1 MIGKVQDVMSAAIVI
16 GAAESAGS
24 STTPRQQSA
33 DSTAMESPAPKAA
46 NEAQN
51 RTANQ
56 PDKNQ
61 ATGAQAQKEEA
72 PKEKPE
78 EKLSEE
84 SVSLITQEL
93 NELMSKINCNLQFNY
108 NTDVDVMSV
117 KMVDKSTNEVIKELP
132 PEEMIKNIR
141 QAREWIG
148 AFLDKNA

>member
-33 DSTAMESPAPKAA
+33 DSTAVENPAPKAA

-51 RTANQ
+51 RAASQ

-61 ATGAQAQKEEA
+61 AAGGLASKDEI

-93 NELMSKINCNLQFNY
+93 NELMSKINCNLQFSY
-108 NTDVDVMSV
+108 NKDVDVMSV

>member
-33 DSTAMESPAPKAA
+33 DSMAAESQKPKTE
-46 NEAQN
+46 NTAQN
-51 RTANQ
+51 QQANQ

-61 ATGAQAQKEEA
+61 AAGALPPKEEV
-72 PKEKPE
+72 PKDKPE

-108 NTDVDVMSV
+108 NKDVDVMSV